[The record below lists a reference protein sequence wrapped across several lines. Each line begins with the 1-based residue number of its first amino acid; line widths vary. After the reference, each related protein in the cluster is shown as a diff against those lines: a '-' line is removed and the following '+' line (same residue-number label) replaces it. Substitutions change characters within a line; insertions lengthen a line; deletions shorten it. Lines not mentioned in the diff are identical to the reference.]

1 MTLALSNPN
10 PGLAT
15 AEVLRMLVAENPSV
29 CSLFIFAYRH
39 PPLLQSRLALTLDE
53 EAIVQKAIF
62 LREETALPFWE
73 ALMLSCFNEDR
84 DYSRLLM
91 EATFHH
97 SHRDALQRIA
107 RSDVL
112 EGRLTDVV
120 NSEVG
125 EHLSFSSLIEIMDMG
140 IRHIPLLD
148 FHCPESCT
156 NDRVVSEISRQ
167 LFRSPTLLLSSGE
180 SYHAFGLQTL
190 DETSLRDFLARSLL
204 FAPIVDARYVA
215 HQLLEGACALRLTC
229 SLTKPSRPR
238 LKFVVDVEREMT
250 LKESAT

>member
-1 MTLALSNPN
+1 
-10 PGLAT
+10 
-15 AEVLRMLVAENPSV
+15 ML
-29 CSLFIFAYRH
+29 
-39 PPLLQSRLALTLDE
+39 
-53 EAIVQKAIF
+53 
-62 LREETALPFWE
+62 
-73 ALMLSCFNEDR
+73 CFNEDR

-125 EHLSFSSLIEIMDMG
+125 EHLSFSSLIEIKDMG

-156 NDRVVSEISRQ
+156 NDRVVSRSSRQ
-167 LFRSPTLLLSSGE
+167 LF
-180 SYHAFGLQTL
+180 GLNPAAIFWRIL
-190 DETSLRDFLARSLL
+190 PRILVF
-204 FAPIVDARYVA
+204 
-215 HQLLEGACALRLTC
+215 RL
-229 SLTKPSRPR
+229 LTKPR
-238 LKFVVDVEREMT
+238 FVIFLRGPAFR
-250 LKESAT
+250 SHC

>member
-1 MTLALSNPN
+1 MKLALTNPN

-91 EATFHH
+91 ESTFHH

-120 NSEVG
+120 NSEVVG
-125 EHLSFSSLIEIMDMG
+125 EHLS
-140 IRHIPLLD
+140 
-148 FHCPESCT
+148 
-156 NDRVVSEISRQ
+156 
-167 LFRSPTLLLSSGE
+167 
-180 SYHAFGLQTL
+180 
-190 DETSLRDFLARSLL
+190 
-204 FAPIVDARYVA
+204 DA
-215 HQLLEGACALRLTC
+215 
-229 SLTKPSRPR
+229 
-238 LKFVVDVEREMT
+238 
-250 LKESAT
+250 